1 MPEKEGAEEKSTKS
15 VVNKKQKQMMG
26 EEGYDHL
33 RDQGRIRKNK
43 KKKDATTLPVSDEVK
58 KTQKVNKGPSA
69 LERVKADIEKRY
81 GKDAIMKVMKE
92 STELLEMGKKFG
104 PGGDPI
110 KKKGFIDK
118 SLNKLKV
125 NTPVKKIDTDT
136 DVKTEEA
143 KSLFSTPGLD
153 KLKKLKDFKSNA
165 DRVFGRKSPDLTKV
179 AESFGGEIIGE
190 PIELDEGKLTLGKGI
205 VTTAT
210 KAYKFL
216 KSKPGRKT
224 FQQFVDL
231 GRKYKGKV
239 KTFFDKKR
247 LNKIFNKSKD
257 FENIGG
263 PDYYSRIPKPPIK
276 EPFKPLKPL
285 KDFIRTGTEKAKTQF
300 SKIKDALRP
309 KKKTK
314 NRYDTY
320 VDDLLKGN
328 RGKNMG
334 KNKSKIGT
342 TTKVARG
349 VGLTGAGLGVGTLIG
364 RQTKKGDGGK
374 FRPRLPQTSHN
385 IGRTSNPQ

>member
-1 MPEKEGAEEKSTKS
+1 MPDKEGAQEKSTTKE

-26 EEGYDHL
+26 EEGYDVA
-33 RDQGRIRKNK
+33 RDEGRVKPSK
-43 KKKDATTLPVSDEVK
+43 DKKDATSYPVSDEVR
-58 KTQKVNKGPSA
+58 KTQKKNEGPSA
-69 LERVKADIEKRY
+69 LEIVKKKY
-81 GKDAIMKVMKE
+81 GKAVMDVE
-92 STELLEMGKKFG
+92 
-104 PGGDPI
+104 
-110 KKKGFIDK
+110 KKKNVSEEGK
-118 SLNKLKV
+118 SLL
-125 NTPVKKIDTDT
+125 
-136 DVKTEEA
+136 
-143 KSLFSTPGLD
+143 STPGLD
-153 KLKKLKDFKSNA
+153 KLKKVKDFKSNA

-190 PIELDEGKLTLGKGI
+190 PVELDEGPSI
-205 VTTAT
+205 VTKIAQAAQYFKKPAARRT
-210 KAYKFL
+210 L
-216 KSKPGRKT
+216 K
-224 FQQFVDL
+224 QFIDI
-231 GRKYKGKV
+231 GKKYKDKV

-328 RGKNMG
+328 KGKNMG

-342 TTKVARG
+342 TTKVAG
-349 VGLTGAGLGVGTLIG
+349 GTGLGLGVGTLIG
-364 RQTKKGDGGK
+364 NQTKKKGAGGK

>member
-1 MPEKEGAEEKSTKS
+1 MPDKEGAQEKSTTKE

-26 EEGYDHL
+26 EEGYDVA
-33 RDQGRIRKNK
+33 RDEGRVKPSK
-43 KKKDATTLPVSDEVK
+43 DKKDATSYPVSDEVR
-58 KTQKVNKGPSA
+58 KTQKKNEGPSA
-69 LERVKADIEKRY
+69 LEIVKKKY
-81 GKDAIMKVMKE
+81 GKAVMDVE
-92 STELLEMGKKFG
+92 
-104 PGGDPI
+104 
-110 KKKGFIDK
+110 KKKNVSEEGK
-118 SLNKLKV
+118 SLL
-125 NTPVKKIDTDT
+125 
-136 DVKTEEA
+136 
-143 KSLFSTPGLD
+143 STPGLD
-153 KLKKLKDFKSNA
+153 KLKKVKDFKSNA

-179 AESFGGEIIGE
+179 AESFGGQIVGE
-190 PIELDEGKLTLGKGI
+190 PIELDEGLVKF
-205 VTTAT
+205 VTKTAQ
-210 KAYKFL
+210 FL
-216 KSKPGRKT
+216 KKPAGRKT

-231 GRKYKGKV
+231 GKKYKGKV
-239 KTFFDKKR
+239 KTFFDKRR
-247 LNKIFNKSKD
+247 LNKMFNKSKG

-342 TTKVARG
+342 TTKVAG
-349 VGLTGAGLGVGTLIG
+349 GTGLGLGVGTLIG
-364 RQTKKGDGGK
+364 RQTKKKGAGGK